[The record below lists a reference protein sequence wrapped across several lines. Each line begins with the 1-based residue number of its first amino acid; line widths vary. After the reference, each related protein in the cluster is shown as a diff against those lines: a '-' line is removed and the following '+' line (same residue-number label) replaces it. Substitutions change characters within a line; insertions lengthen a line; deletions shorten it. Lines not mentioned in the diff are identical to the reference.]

1 MLSGMKTRWWYML
14 LLISELHR
22 QQSILLY
29 DKTRSMP
36 DRIVILVQRQLRPMV
51 VAKLELLLSLAP

>member
-1 MLSGMKTRWWYML
+1 MLSGMKTSWWYML

>member
-1 MLSGMKTRWWYML
+1 MKTRWWYML